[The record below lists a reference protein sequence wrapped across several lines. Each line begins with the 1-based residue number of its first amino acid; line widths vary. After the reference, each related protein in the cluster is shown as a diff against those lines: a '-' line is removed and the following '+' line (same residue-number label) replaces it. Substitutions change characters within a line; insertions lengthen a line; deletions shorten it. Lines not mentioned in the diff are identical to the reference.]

1 MKLDLV
7 IQALN
12 RKTMAHEHNCRN
24 FLPVHNSCQPLQIQ
38 NPCNQPQFR
47 APYQQTPVQHHCIQN
62 LDPQLGLSTASSC
75 SCSISA
81 NSSSAPLHPHLDP
94 QLGLST
100 ASSWLKHKTPNGFT
114 SRFIHMQQRSYYHAA
129 DTANLLGHQTYCRGL
144 HSFPHFGLVPVARYI
159 HTRRN
164 TTQKHRPTKSA
175 KLPIDHHSS
184 PAIGHSTNSHHR
196 PNLQQSS
203 RSNPHSNFLKLHS
216 TCPSFP
222 FPLLPLEPFTPWNL
236 SCPTCQI
243 SQVPICLSHRPFLF
257 HFPGV

>member
-1 MKLDLV
+1 MFPSLDMKLDLV

-47 APYQQTPVQHHCIQN
+47 APYQQTPVQHHCIQTWIRN
-62 LDPQLGLSTASSC
+62 SGCQLRAHAHVQSQQTPVQRHCIHTWIRNSGCQLRAHAQTQNSQRFHK
-75 SCSISA
+75 SI
-81 NSSSAPLHPHLDP
+81 H
-94 QLGLST
+94 T
-100 ASSWLKHKTPNGFT
+100 
-114 SRFIHMQQRSYYHAA
+114 HA
-129 DTANLLGHQTYCRGL
+129 TKVLLPCCRHCQPFGHQTYCRGL

-164 TTQKHRPTKSA
+164 TTQNHRPTKSA

-216 TCPSFP
+216 TCPSF
-222 FPLLPLEPFTPWNL
+222 L
-236 SCPTCQI
+236 
-243 SQVPICLSHRPFLF
+243 FLCYL
-257 HFPGV
+257 